1 MKRFQVVFFV
11 LMLAI
16 MIVMSSCK
24 DNEQRSSDTERQES
38 LESAESA
45 HSRDTGESETAE
57 GEESGMELGLDQI
70 YDKVR
75 NGARLVLSYDAAS
88 NTFNGTVENT
98 TSEILRKVRV
108 EVHLSNGTELGPTR
122 AVDLKPGAKKDVKL
136 AATEKKFERWNAHPE
151 VGGGEHG
158 HGEGEGEHS
167 GERRGEHDGRSEREH
182 D

>member
-1 MKRFQVVFFV
+1 MKRIHFASIA

-16 MIVMSSCK
+16 MIIVSNCTG
-24 DNEQRSSDTERQES
+24 NEKGSNDTGSPES

-57 GEESGMELGLDQI
+57 GEESGMELGLDQN

-98 TSEILRKVRV
+98 TSETLRKVRI
-108 EVHLSNGTELGPTR
+108 EIHLSNGIELGPTT
-122 AVDLKPGAKKDVKL
+122 AVNLKPGAMKNVKI
-136 AATEKKFERWNAHPE
+136 AATENKFEHWNAHPE

-158 HGEGEGEHS
+158 HGEGEGEHGERS
-167 GERRGEHDGRSEREH
+167 GEHGEKGEGEHE
-182 D
+182 